1 MQISLEGKI
10 GIWLAL
16 VGLAGAGAIMIAPE
30 KLWIGWGLISLA
42 ALGST
47 ALGFHHFG
55 RRFAFIFV
63 AVGGLWF
70 DYWYYSSVL
79 NAPAVASSAEP
90 PKRTPVPEPPP
101 EPPPPPAP
109 WVSEEEF
116 QAARKVG
123 RLLIPFTPE
132 EISSANYSRGS
143 VATDAYVGRWVKINH
158 PFASVRPLTEKDKKE
173 YLIMT
178 VTQSGWQAVWPAY
191 LIFDSKKWV
200 EQILI
205 LKRGTMVRAM

>member
-47 ALGFHHFG
+47 VLGFHHFG

-63 AVGGLWF
+63 VIGVLRF
-70 DYWYYSSVL
+70 DYWYYS
-79 NAPAVASSAEP
+79 NMGTNPPIHPAAPIQTPLP
-90 PKRTPVPEPPP
+90 PHQP
-101 EPPPPPAP
+101 PPPPPAP
-109 WVSEEEF
+109 WVSEEDF

-173 YLIMT
+173 YLIMI
-178 VTQSGWQAVWPAY
+178 VTQSGWQAIWPAY
-191 LIFDSKKWV
+191 LEPVFS
-200 EQILI
+200 
-205 LKRGTMVRAM
+205 